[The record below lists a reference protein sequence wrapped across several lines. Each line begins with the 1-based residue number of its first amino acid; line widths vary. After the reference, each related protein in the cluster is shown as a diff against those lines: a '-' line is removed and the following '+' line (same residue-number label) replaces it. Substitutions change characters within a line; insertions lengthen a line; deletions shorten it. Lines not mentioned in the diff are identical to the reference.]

1 MLCATPKVPG
11 RMPGSVTGSDGA
23 GVAGSHQ
30 YPRPEVVGHRLRGH
44 GHGGSVAP
52 LQRFEPAQVFADP
65 VIALALAMIRM
76 WRDAPASGRTLWS
89 GIVATVAVGSFG
101 PLFHLLARKRG

>member
-1 MLCATPKVPG
+1 MLGATPKVPG

-23 GVAGSHQ
+23 GVARSHR
-30 YPRPEVVGHRLRGH
+30 YPRLEAVGHRFRGH

-89 GIVATVAVGSFG
+89 GIVATVAVESFG

>member
-1 MLCATPKVPG
+1 
-11 RMPGSVTGSDGA
+11 
-23 GVAGSHQ
+23 
-30 YPRPEVVGHRLRGH
+30 
-44 GHGGSVAP
+44 
-52 LQRFEPAQVFADP
+52 
-65 VIALALAMIRM
+65 M